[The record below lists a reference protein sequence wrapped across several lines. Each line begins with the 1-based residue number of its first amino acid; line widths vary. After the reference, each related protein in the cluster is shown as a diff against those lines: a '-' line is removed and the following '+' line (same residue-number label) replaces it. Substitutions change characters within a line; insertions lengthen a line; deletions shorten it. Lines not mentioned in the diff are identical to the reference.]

1 VNSPL
6 DVMLNGKSVTILNKV
21 GWPGTAGVYRV
32 DFRLPDDANS
42 GEARLQLSAAWIPGP
57 EAQFP
62 VR

>member
-1 VNSPL
+1 
-6 DVMLNGKSVTILNKV
+6 MNGKSVTILNKV

-42 GEARLQLSAAWIPGP
+42 GEAHLQLSAAWIPGP